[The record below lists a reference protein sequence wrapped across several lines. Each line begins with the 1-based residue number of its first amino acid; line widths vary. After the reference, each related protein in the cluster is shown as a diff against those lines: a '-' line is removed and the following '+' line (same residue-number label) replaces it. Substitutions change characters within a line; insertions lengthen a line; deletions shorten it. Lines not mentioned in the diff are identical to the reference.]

1 MSIADLGSIGE
12 FLGSFAVL
20 VTLGYLAVQT
30 RAARQAT
37 EFQTLMA
44 LNNMHSTGIGGII
57 STKPDALEI
66 LSKGNSGEPLDDDE
80 LNAYALMHNSL
91 LINPYA
97 SILHAGPSPTRTR
110 TLSGFDRLIKAN
122 WQNPNFVAL
131 WDAGFWSY
139 LSEEQQNAIE
149 SHRGL

>member
-44 LNNMHSTGIGGII
+44 LNSMHSTVIVGII
-57 STKPDALEI
+57 STKPTALEI
-66 LSKGNSGEPLDDDE
+66 LFRGNSGEVLDDDE
-80 LNAYALMHNSL
+80 LNAFALMHNTL

-97 SILHAGPSPTRTR
+97 SILHAVPSATRTR
-110 TLSGFDRLIKAN
+110 TLSGFENLIEAS

-131 WDAGFWSY
+131 WHAGYWSY
-139 LSEEQQNAIE
+139 LSEEQQKAIE
-149 SHRGL
+149 SHRVS